1 MVLTTY
7 CLDPALTGYYRLMV
21 SMSDRAIGELR
32 IGLNCDGFN
41 YLLFGPSTHWVLQTD
56 GVHVRQSNR

>member
-41 YLLFGPSTHWVLQTD
+41 YLLIGP
-56 GVHVRQSNR
+56 R